1 MLCLFETPAG
11 FALFKVLQEKKLKDL
26 PSLWQEFTTPDKAAE
41 LVKLKA
47 FTKFEDTTD
56 ALAAVA
62 NLVRLALVVVAVLA
76 RMSCSHAKVVFCSR
90 CCAWAVH
97 SV

>member
-11 FALFKVLQEKKLKDL
+11 FALFKVLQEKKLKNL
-26 PSLWQEFTTPDKAAE
+26 PALWQEFTTPDKAAE

-56 ALAAVA
+56 ALSAVA
-62 NLVRLALVVVAVLA
+62 NLV
-76 RMSCSHAKVVFCSR
+76 C
-90 CCAWAVH
+90 
-97 SV
+97 